1 MSSHWVC
8 VPCVAWHNAA
18 VTQEHLTR
26 REREDRASDELAA
39 RLDALS
45 RPLAER
51 VLGRAIELDEAARAE
66 AEAAADSIDYEM
78 LKEVALEVGI
88 SEDALKRALLEE
100 LDTDKDRNVRPVE
113 RLTVPDAVHG
123 GLIVPG
129 GAAEVAE
136 RLHTYLA
143 AAAKATAGGE
153 RRRSIWAAA
162 PRSAPPPLHTR
173 TVAQASGDRQLVE
186 IDVDTA
192 RSRGRAWR
200 WLIAVLVLGALFGS
214 PLGGLV
220 ILGIWVAGMVAVV
233 GWLRR
238 IGRSAR
244 RSINRALRAAAGDRH
259 PQAPRSWLDV
269 WEETQG

>member
-1 MSSHWVC
+1 
-8 VPCVAWHNAA
+8 

-26 REREDRASDELAA
+26 REREQRASDELAA
-39 RLDALS
+39 KLDALS

-88 SEDALKRALLEE
+88 TEGALKRALLEE
-100 LDTDKDRNVRPVE
+100 LDTDKDHNPRPVE

-129 GAAEVAE
+129 KAAEVAE
-136 RLHTYLA
+136 RLRTHLA
-143 AAAKATAGGE
+143 SAAGGAGVAGQQ
-153 RRRSIWAAA
+153 RRSIWAAA
-162 PRSAPPPLHTR
+162 PRSAPPVHTR
-173 TVAQASGDRQLVE
+173 TVAQATSDRQLVE
-186 IDVDTA
+186 IDVETA

-233 GWLRR
+233 GWLKR

-244 RSINRALRAAAGDRH
+244 RSINRALQAAAGDRN
-259 PQAPRSWLDV
+259 PQAPGSWLDV
-269 WEETQG
+269 WEETQR